1 MKYFVL
7 PVELG
12 RQDGWFGPKR
22 GVYLGGRLEVSCYD
36 DAEGNDVVGVD
47 VVGVDDVG
55 VDVVGVD
62 VDDVEDND
70 VVRGASWSGVM
81 EVRQTSQFGWKAP
94 TPHLF
99 LGLALRFL
107 PPPSFR

>member
-1 MKYFVL
+1 MIKYFVL

-36 DAEGNDVVGVD
+36 DAEDN
-47 VVGVDDVG
+47 
-55 VDVVGVD
+55 DVVGVD

-81 EVRQTSQFGWKAP
+81 EVRRTSLFGSKAP
-94 TPHLF
+94 TRPPF
-99 LGLALRFL
+99 LGLALPFL

>member
-1 MKYFVL
+1 MIKYFVL

-22 GVYLGGRLEVSCYD
+22 GVYLGGRLEVSCY
-36 DAEGNDVVGVD
+36 
-47 VVGVDDVG
+47 
-55 VDVVGVD
+55 DVVGVD

>member
-1 MKYFVL
+1 MIKYFVL
-7 PVELG
+7 SVELG

-36 DAEGNDVVGVD
+36 DTEDN
-47 VVGVDDVG
+47 
-55 VDVVGVD
+55 DVVGVD

-81 EVRQTSQFGWKAP
+81 EVRQTSQFGWKAL

-107 PPPSFR
+107 PPPCFR

>member
-1 MKYFVL
+1 MIKYFVL

-36 DAEGNDVVGVD
+36 DAECN
-47 VVGVDDVG
+47 
-55 VDVVGVD
+55 
-62 VDDVEDND
+62 DVEDND

-81 EVRQTSQFGWKAP
+81 EVRQTSQFGWKAL

>member
-1 MKYFVL
+1 MIKYFVL

-22 GVYLGGRLEVSCYD
+22 GVYLGGRLEVSCFD
-36 DAEGNDVVGVD
+36 DAEDNDVVVVDVVGVD
-47 VVGVDDVG
+47 VDD
-55 VDVVGVD
+55 VD

-81 EVRQTSQFGWKAP
+81 EVRQTSQFGWKAQP
-94 TPHLF
+94 RLLF
-99 LGLALRFL
+99 LGLALLFL

>member
-1 MKYFVL
+1 MMKYFVL
-7 PVELG
+7 SVELG

-22 GVYLGGRLEVSCYD
+22 GVYLGGRLEVSCY
-36 DAEGNDVVGVD
+36 
-47 VVGVDDVG
+47 
-55 VDVVGVD
+55 DVVGVD

-81 EVRQTSQFGWKAP
+81 EVRQTSQFGLKAQ
-94 TPHLF
+94 TRLLF

-107 PPPSFR
+107 PLPSFR